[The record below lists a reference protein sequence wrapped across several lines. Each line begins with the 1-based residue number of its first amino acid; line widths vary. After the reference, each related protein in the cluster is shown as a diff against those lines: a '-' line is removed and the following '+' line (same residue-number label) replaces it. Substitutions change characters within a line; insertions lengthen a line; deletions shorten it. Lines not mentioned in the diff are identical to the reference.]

1 MTGGELVLEARF
13 KVIMLYDFYGAL
25 LTNRQQEYIQAH
37 YLEDCSIT
45 EIAEEHKVSRQAVH
59 DAIKRAETVM
69 SDFDKKLNL
78 LARWEK
84 ERQLLKEVLT
94 ELENNLELINIDDCR
109 KIVRKILA
117 DGGV

>member
-1 MTGGELVLEARF
+1 MRSKILGL
-13 KVIMLYDFYGAL
+13 
-25 LTNRQQEYIQAH
+25 N
-37 YLEDCSIT
+37 
-45 EIAEEHKVSRQAVH
+45 
-59 DAIKRAETVM
+59 
-69 SDFDKKLNL
+69 FDKKLNL

-94 ELENNLELINIDDCR
+94 ELEKNRELINIDDCR